1 MKMVAA
7 PHEFLLE
14 LLASFLRRAHT
25 FATREKASP
34 PNDRKLLAGLAVL
47 VAKMPANSRK
57 NVALNQ
63 HRSSVVP
70 PRTMCKLA
78 NGMCSTLGK
87 PQRHF
92 LTDSSLCCPIHDA
105 QGLCA

>member
-1 MKMVAA
+1 MNFCWNCSRHLCVAHF
-7 PHEFLLE
+7 PGG
-14 LLASFLRRAHT
+14 R
-25 FATREKASP
+25 KASTP
-34 PNDRKLLAGLAVL
+34 SLGKPLAGLVVL

-63 HRSSVVP
+63 HRSSVVL
-70 PRTMCKLA
+70 PRTISKLA

-92 LTDSSLCCPIHDA
+92 LTDSSLCCPIQDA